1 MTPARQPSTVRAP
14 RDTPPPAFPLHV
26 AGAALLPAALEA
38 CRQHERVAP
47 LIEKGCAEA
56 ELREAAA
63 VCELSDHHLAA
74 RTKDYEAV
82 AAVGKGTTP
91 DDFWRAANT
100 LWHSSREYA
109 RRHRSCDA
117 LLTKLRKQPNPP
129 PPLAVA
135 LAPRHARD
143 IVAPDLQRREPR
155 REFDRAEPPATR
167 VNHIPPGRRGDGD
180 RGHRPRG
187 AESFP
192 DVVSPRPEVAGAV
205 AEQQAVDRKTFGIH
219 RVLQHLFF
227 ARLKRWGS
235 GMA

>member
-91 DDFWRAANT
+91 DDVWRAANT

-117 LLTKLRKQPNPP
+117 LMTKLRKQLNAHSSDKFSEITLEYELEASAL
-129 PPLAVA
+129 LA
-135 LAPRHARD
+135 LEARSFPSSPGC
-143 IVAPDLQRREPR
+143 ASRRRLP
-155 REFDRAEPPATR
+155 
-167 VNHIPPGRRGDGD
+167 
-180 RGHRPRG
+180 PRG
-187 AESFP
+187 PAR
-192 DVVSPRPEVAGAV
+192 SPTSDFRGY
-205 AEQQAVDRKTFGIH
+205 G
-219 RVLQHLFF
+219 
-227 ARLKRWGS
+227 
-235 GMA
+235 